1 LKYFIWTTTG
11 TKHVDYSP
19 SEAFK
24 GDAATV
30 GRAGHLG
37 SGGFGS
43 VDAVICNGQIL
54 TRKRMYFA
62 RLDEDCREEA
72 EILEGIIHPHIVQ
85 LVGSYTSQSRFYRH
99 LHPVAE
105 CNLKEYIQT
114 PEEQRTPL
122 WEQQLKSSFGCL
134 TAAVASLHSKKIAV
148 KHKDIKPTNVLMF
161 SDTPMLTDF
170 GLSTSFKN
178 RDNSV
183 SVGFTGKTTFYAA
196 PEVIAALPR
205 GTSQDVFSL
214 GLVFQDMYWAL
225 HGNSSGRA
233 MNPEG
238 NHREGPWAGHKTSDE
253 ERAFAKNLP
262 LLAFQCDAPELR
274 EEGLLVCL
282 MRLMTAQAPVDRPTA
297 TTV

>member
-1 LKYFIWTTTG
+1 MFTSPPFITSKDFIWSTTG
-11 TKHVDYSP
+11 TNHVDYSP

-85 LVGSYTSQSRFYRH
+85 LVGSYTSQSRFYML

-114 PEEQRTPL
+114 PEEQRTSL

-134 TAAVASLHSKKIAV
+134 AAAVAFLHSKKIAV

-183 SVGFTGKTTFYAA
+183 SVGFTGKTTFYAS
-196 PEVIAALPR
+196 PEVIAALLR
-205 GTSQDVFSL
+205 GTSQDVFSWAWCFRTCIGHSMATPLGGQWIPKATTGRGL
-214 GLVFQDMYWAL
+214 GLAIRPVMRSERLPRTFRYSR
-225 HGNSSGRA
+225 SSA
-233 MNPEG
+233 M
-238 NHREGPWAGHKTSDE
+238 HLSL
-253 ERAFAKNLP
+253 ERMGF
-262 LLAFQCDAPELR
+262 
-274 EEGLLVCL
+274 
-282 MRLMTAQAPVDRPTA
+282 
-297 TTV
+297 